1 MTPYS
6 HKRYIKVKRH
16 IAKLGIDNPPELSE
30 ESYMKNPT
38 SNRIAE
44 LRKKAGLT
52 QQDLAEKVG
61 VHWITISK
69 LERGQTKL
77 SIEWM
82 ERIAPFLG
90 VGTFD
95 LVPKPKP
102 IATVQLFGRIVPGA
116 EIEPFPDDAARTFTI
131 RSDFIVDSETMWFV
145 VEDDALYPWF
155 HTGDHIGAGYTAAG
169 PDEHIGR
176 LCLIWDENNDA
187 FLGILAPGTKKER
200 YDLHR
205 PSLPPIRNKKIEMVS
220 PIVIALYATSLIES
234 EGYLPGLG
242 DNL

>member
-1 MTPYS
+1 
-6 HKRYIKVKRH
+6 
-16 IAKLGIDNPPELSE
+16 
-30 ESYMKNPT
+30 MKQPST
-38 SNRIAE
+38 NRIAE
-44 LRKKAGLT
+44 HRKRAGLT
-52 QQDLAEKVG
+52 QQDLAEKLG

-69 LERGQTKL
+69 LERGQTRL
-77 SIEWM
+77 TIDWM
-82 ERIAPFLG
+82 EKISSALG

-95 LVPKPKP
+95 LVTRPKA
-102 IATVQLFGRIVPGA
+102 IATVQLTGRILPGA
-116 EIEPFPDDAARTFTI
+116 EIEPFPDDEPRNFTI
-131 RSDFIVDSETMWFV
+131 RTDYIVDSETLWFV

-187 FLGILAPGTKKER
+187 HLGILAPSKQKGR

-205 PSLPPIRNKKIEMVS
+205 PSLPPIRNKLVTNIS
-220 PIVIALYATSLIES
+220 PIVVALYATSLVES

-242 DNL
+242 DEI